1 MIQFNPADLATLL
14 PELFLLGATCAI
26 LLIDLFLKPG
36 QRDVTHWLSLVA
48 LAVTGFL
55 VWRDAPGQGVAVA
68 AFNGMFLR
76 DGVATVLKVFVL
88 LTTGLVFLY
97 SRGYLRERKLYVG
110 EFYLLLLFATL
121 GMMLLVSAGSL
132 VTVYLGLELLTL
144 SSYALVALNRDSA
157 ISSEAAIKYFVL
169 GALASGMLLYGMS
182 MIYGATGTLDLA
194 KIHAVADFSAN
205 SPHRTLLA
213 FGLVFLVVGTAFKL
227 GAAPFHMW
235 LPDVYQGA
243 PTAITLFIGSASKL
257 AAFGMTWRL
266 LDGAMGGMHG
276 QWTQMLAVLAVLS
289 LAVGN
294 VFAIAQTNLKRMLA
308 YSTIS
313 HIGFL
318 LLGFVNGSAEGYAAA
333 MFYMISY
340 ALMATVA
347 FGMIMLLARAG
358 FEAEEIDDF
367 KGLNQRNPWYA
378 GVMAI
383 AMFSLAGV
391 PPLFGFFAKLMVLK
405 AAIDAGQLWLAIVAI
420 VFAIIGLYYY
430 LRVVKVMYF
439 DEPHDKTALA
449 LPADRTFRWAL
460 SVNGL
465 ALLALGIAW
474 GPLLDWCNRALA
486 VGVDIAR

>member
-1 MIQFNPADLATLL
+1 MIAFNSNDLWTLF
-14 PELFLLGATCAI
+14 PELFLLGATCVI
-26 LLIDLFLKPG
+26 LLVDLFIKPA
-36 QRDVTHWLSLVA
+36 QRDITHVLSLIA
-48 LAVTGFL
+48 LIVTGVL
-55 VWRDAPGQGVAVA
+55 VWHGAPVDGESVT

-76 DGVATVLKVFVL
+76 DGMSTVLKLFVL
-88 LTTGLVFLY
+88 LTTALVFVY
-97 SRGYLRERKLYVG
+97 GRGYLRERKLFVG

-121 GMMLLVSAGSL
+121 GTMLLASAGNM

-144 SSYALVALNRDSA
+144 SSYALVALNRDSSV
-157 ISSEAAIKYFVL
+157 SSEAAIKYFVL
-169 GALASGMLLYGMS
+169 GALASGLLLYGMS

-194 KIHAVADFSAN
+194 KIHAVADFSAG
-205 SPHRTLLA
+205 SAHQTLLA
-213 FGLVFLVVGTAFKL
+213 FGLVFLVVGSAFKL

-243 PTAITLFIGSASKL
+243 PTAVTQFIGSASKL
-257 AAFGMTWRL
+257 AAFGLAYRL
-266 LDGAMGGMHG
+266 LEGAMGGMHG
-276 QWTQMLAVLAVLS
+276 QWTLMLGVLAALS

-294 VFAIAQTNLKRMLA
+294 IFAIAQKNLKRLLA
-308 YSTIS
+308 YSGIS

-318 LLGFVNGSAEGYAAA
+318 LLGLANGTPSGYAAA
-333 MFYMISY
+333 LFYAVSY

-347 FGMIMLLARAG
+347 FGMIILLARAG

-383 AMFSLAGV
+383 TMFSLAGV

-420 VFAIIGLYYY
+420 VFAIVGLYYY

-439 DEPHDKTALA
+439 DAPQDATPLV
-449 LPADRTFRWAL
+449 LPADHGFRWSL
-460 SVNGL
+460 SINGI
-465 ALLALGIAW
+465 ALLVLGVAW
-474 GPLLDWCNRALA
+474 SPLLEWCNRAFA
-486 VGVDIAR
+486 VAADVAK